1 MTNGEICKKAFSK
14 VKVKHLTAM
23 SVISYGMAAV
33 SLLGR
38 DWTGSGALDLLIGLA
53 LGTAVCLG
61 AFCGM
66 NRVSMTA
73 WRSGKAEYAEF
84 FGGYTPG
91 GFARCILPAVIGG
104 MMLTLMRRFVL
115 GGSWW
120 LALIT
125 AAVLCVARILAGC
138 AMYGMNV
145 LEGNLPQA
153 AARGLQV
160 GMKHF
165 GQILE
170 MEIRLYWWH
179 AAVIAGTVLLCG
191 ACGAGGLATGL
202 ILLTEGAVLR
212 YLVGSYNALAE
223 AGLFRTLLAGE

>member
-1 MTNGEICKKAFSK
+1 MDIWDK
-14 VKVKHLTAM
+14 
-23 SVISYGMAAV
+23 
-33 SLLGR
+33 
-38 DWTGSGALDLLIGLA
+38 SGAARGSLWEALA
-53 LGTAVCLG
+53 LPPEEVG
-61 AFCGM
+61 
-66 NRVSMTA
+66 S
-73 WRSGKAEYAEF
+73 
-84 FGGYTPG
+84 
-91 GFARCILPAVIGG
+91 
-104 MMLTLMRRFVL
+104 LTLV
-115 GGSWW
+115 GGGGKTSLM
-120 LALIT
+120 LAL
-125 AAVLCVARILAGC
+125 AR
-138 AMYGMNV
+138 
-145 LEGNLPQA
+145 EA

>member
-1 MTNGEICKKAFSK
+1 
-14 VKVKHLTAM
+14 
-23 SVISYGMAAV
+23 MA
-33 SLLGR
+33 R
-38 DWTGSGALDLLIGLA
+38 
-53 LGTAVCLG
+53 
-61 AFCGM
+61 M
-66 NRVSMTA
+66 
-73 WRSGKAEYAEF
+73 
-84 FGGYTPG
+84 
-91 GFARCILPAVIGG
+91 
-104 MMLTLMRRFVL
+104 
-115 GGSWW
+115 
-120 LALIT
+120 
-125 AAVLCVARILAGC
+125 LAGC